1 MNKYLSWLAII
12 FGLVYFI
19 YETWYHISYNQSL
32 LALTADYI
40 SIFLLVFAGSSN
52 LRFKKGVGLLCGAWG
67 YTFCKMYRAFIWRM
81 EALQANDIENHET
94 LVLKV
99 LSFALI
105 ISFPAFIISF
115 IKSIPKKS

>member
-19 YETWYHISYNQSL
+19 YETWYHISYDQSL

-67 YTFCKMYRAFIWRM
+67 YILY
-81 EALQANDIENHET
+81 N
-94 LVLKV
+94 V
-99 LSFALI
+99 
-105 ISFPAFIISF
+105 
-115 IKSIPKKS
+115 